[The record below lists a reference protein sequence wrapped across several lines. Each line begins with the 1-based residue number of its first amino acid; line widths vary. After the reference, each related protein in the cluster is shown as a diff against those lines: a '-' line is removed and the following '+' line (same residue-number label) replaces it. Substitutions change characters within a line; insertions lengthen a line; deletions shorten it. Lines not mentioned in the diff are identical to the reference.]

1 MMWWHGELW
10 TIAAVESL
18 AKRVMGN
25 HDFQPRHKRDQAN
38 GIIGHFKGGQGIAE
52 QKAAIAEDLRTRPQF
67 TLTFDKQM
75 TRKPNL
81 ALNAEI
87 ESSGRAANGTGNN

>member
-18 AKRVMGN
+18 AKSIIGN

-38 GIIGHFKGGQGIAE
+38 GIIRYFKSSNE
-52 QKAAIAEDLRTRPQF
+52 LPSK
-67 TLTFDKQM
+67 KQ
-75 TRKPNL
+75 R
-81 ALNAEI
+81 
-87 ESSGRAANGTGNN
+87 

>member
-10 TIAAVESL
+10 TIAAVESS

-38 GIIGHFKGGQGIAE
+38 GIIGHFKSSKE
-52 QKAAIAEDLRTRPQF
+52 LPSK
-67 TLTFDKQM
+67 KQ
-75 TRKPNL
+75 R
-81 ALNAEI
+81 
-87 ESSGRAANGTGNN
+87 